1 MVIDWGES
9 YLNTKNLLQDALHKT
24 YQESMT
30 TILPKSIYWLS
41 AIPIKLPMTFF
52 IELEQ
57 KNFFKICMETQHTT
71 NSDNDPEEK
80 KPLGSFV
87 S

>member
-1 MVIDWGES
+1 
-9 YLNTKNLLQDALHKT
+9 
-24 YQESMT
+24 
-30 TILPKSIYWLS
+30 
-41 AIPIKLPMTFF
+41 MTFF